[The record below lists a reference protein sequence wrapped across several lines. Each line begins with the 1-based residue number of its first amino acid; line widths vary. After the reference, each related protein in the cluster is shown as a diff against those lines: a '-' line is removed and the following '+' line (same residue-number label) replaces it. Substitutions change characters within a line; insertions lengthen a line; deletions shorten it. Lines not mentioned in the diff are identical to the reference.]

1 MSWERLERALLT
13 DRVSRDD
20 HIAAVFANQHD
31 AEGAIGDLTAA
42 GLGSDELGVALRL
55 GEHTIFERDADH
67 RLFRDLGVGTAV
79 GTPIGLLG
87 GIAVSL
93 AAIPGMAVGG
103 ILAVSLV
110 GAAWGA
116 IFGGLLGAD
125 VGDVEW
131 TQHENLA
138 FEHLN
143 EGEVLVVVKPHDRA
157 PLCREIFTRHEGRL
171 LGEEENPQLQ

>member
-1 MSWERLERALLT
+1 MSWERLEREPLT

-55 GEHTIFERDADH
+55 GEHTIFERDADR

-143 EGEVLVVVKPHDRA
+143 EGEVLVVVKPHGRA
-157 PLCREIFTRHEGRL
+157 RLCRQIFTRHGGRS
-171 LGEEENPQLQ
+171 LGEEDGTRLR

>member
-1 MSWERLERALLT
+1 MSWERLEPAPLT
-13 DRVSRDD
+13 DRGSRDD
-20 HIAAVFANQHD
+20 HIAAVFAGQHD
-31 AEGAIGDLTAA
+31 AEGAIEDLTAA

-55 GEHTIFERDADH
+55 GERTIFERDADR
-67 RLFRDLGVGTAV
+67 RLFSDLGVGTAV
-79 GTPIGLLG
+79 GTPIGLQG
-87 GIAVSL
+87 GI
-93 AAIPGMAVGG
+93 
-103 ILAVSLV
+103 AVSLV

-131 TQHENLA
+131 TRHENLA

-143 EGEVLVVVKPHDRA
+143 EGEVLEVVKPQDRA
-157 PLCREIFTRHEGRL
+157 PWCREIFTRHDGRL